1 MSSAPLRD
9 AGDGVRSLLERCIEA
24 LERDGVAV
32 GADACAYSV
41 PGRLEVLGKHTD
53 YAGGSSLLAASEQSM
68 VMLAVPRSDNELRIR
83 PMVLSSGARHAVR
96 AYECERRTGATG
108 VAHSTPEHEAA
119 RELRIRLTDSL
130 PTATGWGNYPVT
142 TVRRLA
148 SNFPEARTGADIAFL
163 SDIPIAAGMSSSSA
177 LVVALFLTMAAIN
190 GLEDTDGWR
199 ENLRTPEEL
208 AGYLA
213 AVENGLTFGTLRGE
227 AGVGTMG
234 GSEDHTAMLCARVG
248 ELVRYRFA
256 PVRHQGSVPM
266 PSGHRFVVASSGVS
280 AEKAGAARERYNRAA
295 ALMKVAAEVW
305 REHAG
310 RDERTIGAVLD
321 ADPSAGGMVLQAM
334 RASTHAGFEAAEL
347 EARVRQFIAE
357 DGEIIPRAADA
368 LQRGDLERF
377 GSLVDR
383 SHRLA
388 EELLGNQIPETSFL
402 ARAARNEGAVAAS
415 AFGAGFGGSV
425 WALVPDEAAGS
436 FQQRWASAY
445 LSRFP
450 ERAADAR
457 FMQTSAGPAA
467 KRLL

>member
-1 MSSAPLRD
+1 MSSAALRNT
-9 AGDGVRSLLERCIEA
+9 GDSARSLLERCIEA
-24 LERDGVAV
+24 LERDGVVV
-32 GADACAYSV
+32 GGDACAYSV

-68 VMLAVPRSDNELRIR
+68 VMIAVPRRDNELRIR
-83 PMVLSSGARHAVR
+83 PLVASSGARHAVR
-96 AYECERRTGATG
+96 GDGREVRAGATG
-108 VAHSTPEHEAA
+108 VAHATVANVAGEP
-119 RELRIRLTDSL
+119 LRIRLTGSL
-130 PTATGWGNYPVT
+130 PTATAWANYPVT
-142 TVRRLA
+142 TIRRLA

-177 LVVALFLTMAAIN
+177 LVVGLFLTVAAIN
-190 GLEDTDGWR
+190 RLEDTYAWR
-199 ENLRTPEEL
+199 ENLGTPEGL

-213 AVENGLTFGTLRGE
+213 AVENGLTFGSLPGE

-256 PVRHQGSVPM
+256 PVRSQGAIPV

-295 ALMKVAAEVW
+295 ALMKAAAEVW
-305 REHAG
+305 REATG
-310 RDERTIGAVLD
+310 RAERTIGAVLD
-321 ADPSAGGMVLQAM
+321 ADPSAGEMVLQVM
-334 RASTHAGFEAAEL
+334 RASRHGEFEAAEL
-347 EARVRQFIAE
+347 EARVKQFIAE
-357 DGEIIPRAADA
+357 DAEIIPSAADA

-436 FQQRWASAY
+436 FQQRWISAY
-445 LSRFP
+445 LARFP

-457 FMQTSAGPAA
+457 FMQTSAGPGAE
-467 KRLL
+467 RLL